1 MPSVKS
7 EVLES
12 VLRYIERSH
21 LSSLLSLLI
30 PSEAVS
36 KEASRDLLLWC
47 LSIHQESVYA
57 LVFRWIICK
66 GVQGSPLTLF
76 NSLSH
81 DIVSFL
87 SGLLNYSLLP
97 LDGISPLYELLLRRL
112 PTLSAVSGPYLLKIL
127 LRVTLARDVTPWRIH
142 FMKIKSFSPY
152 VRELLDH
159 YWSLRPRS
167 FDSAS
172 LELLGSAYVKVNWLY
187 YQSKE
192 SAEMETRFAA
202 VWKTARKDYPYSL
215 LSEDAIFEM
224 PSLHVYE
231 PLRHPSEHVSFMK
244 SKSALMN
251 CFTMKDVYAQ
261 VPHIGLPDRA
271 LLILDSPQLYVLLL
285 GDKESPLLIERL
297 SLTLHETLVRDFM
310 AHAEVHSRE
319 AEGRCQRNR
328 ALLRKIYRLQ
338 YFFQESLPVVNKFLA
353 EYISSSWDGQ
363 SYFTEILKLL
373 SLVQIT
379 DFHELFDCILQ
390 PLHSH
395 LVESFSLC
403 KKLYLMGV
411 IKKLIVFW
419 ITYEVPRIPM
429 DPHKPTVFPRANLTH
444 VNPYKTLLALTSY
457 FRDLVDLGL
466 DPRAEDRDVFL
477 REIFMMYKMISK
489 VVLDNKFPLK
499 PEPPISFCYLSL
511 CSSNPLILNNLM
523 EYIITLKN
531 KVIPLLS
538 TIAKTSVNKVDPEA
552 SQVASQQVKD
562 SDFLNTVTK
571 DILSVVSVDE
581 WEEFINRDNYALFG
595 LYRPQFAIGGCQRPF
610 MFLEASGPL
619 GIVPVLPVATPPLL
633 STMYDYR
640 RYIHLKKK
648 NCVEA
653 SIIYYLVRGKSIFRE
668 KTRDFEDEEY
678 RRCLSIVTNL
688 AFVRSANHFATDYSQ
703 RKGLVFERVI
713 QDMLKS
719 DSEAHKEYLEYLKGS
734 YPSVVEFLSVFQTPR
749 PKKSFNATFHSSS
762 TSGVSSINSKRRC
775 ARNRK
780 I

>member
-1 MPSVKS
+1 MRALTGEKWLVGALERGRISDAFRISECLKEMPSVKS

-12 VLRYIERSH
+12 VLRYIERSVSRTSSRKH

-57 LVFRWIICK
+57 LVFRWIIC
-66 GVQGSPLTLF
+66 
-76 NSLSH
+76 
-81 DIVSFL
+81 
-87 SGLLNYSLLP
+87 LLNYSLLP

-581 WEEFINRDNYALFG
+581 
-595 LYRPQFAIGGCQRPF
+595 
-610 MFLEASGPL
+610 
-619 GIVPVLPVATPPLL
+619 V
-633 STMYDYR
+633 
-640 RYIHLKKK
+640 
-648 NCVEA
+648 
-653 SIIYYLVRGKSIFRE
+653 YLVRGKSIFRE